1 MLNLPQQRLSFRVLR
16 TEDLLRVK
24 SDHLAHVK
32 PPEKSGEK
40 NLLVCV
46 EEETGSG
53 ARTVRWNPRALGTGS
68 PGEVSDIKA
77 DFLPCREEQRQN
89 SADWLTGC

>member
-24 SDHLAHVK
+24 SDHLAHVN

-46 EEETGSG
+46 EGETGSG
-53 ARTVRWNPRALGTGS
+53 ARTVSWNPRALGTGS

-77 DFLPCREEQRQN
+77 DFFLAKKNKGRILQI
-89 SADWLTGC
+89 G